1 MDSYWTTKD
10 VALLDEAAE
19 ISSRVLVDGP
29 PSEVPHAFLILAQIH
44 LIPDCLH
51 LSTSTALRYLDLSFE
66 GEVPDVDDLL
76 CNISYTLSS
85 LWDLSNVW
93 KSDTARMLCDV
104 YIKVIDRL
112 SLIASF
118 VLDHHARIQGL
129 TSTRHI
135 GTDACVTAVLADQP
149 TKAVELL
156 DRAHGFVWTQ
166 ALHQRDVQMEG
177 VPPELAVE
185 LAVLLRAV
193 SALMPTHP
201 TEPSSSAEYR
211 TLRHEKGTRIHD
223 LLREIRTKP
232 GLARFM
238 LGSTYETLREAARS
252 HPVVVLVA
260 GRGHA
265 LALIMS
271 SAEEDEPH
279 VLRLGLTS
287 DDLSRLRT
295 AAGKADLRSAA
306 ADARSQEPD
315 VRLGLRPDTAKSMR
329 EPHKVLANLW
339 RCVVKPIVD
348 HLGLQVPHS
357 LG

>member
-29 PSEVPHAFLILAQIH
+29 PAEVPHAFLILAQIH
-44 LIPDCLH
+44 LIPDSPYF
-51 LSTSTALRYLDLSFE
+51 STSRAVQYLDLSFDS
-66 GEVPDVDDLL
+66 EVSDAEDLL
-76 CNISYTLSS
+76 YNISYTLSR
-85 LWDLSNVW
+85 LWDLSSVW
-93 KSDTARMLCDV
+93 KSDTARMLSDV
-104 YIKVIDRL
+104 YIKTIDRL
-112 SLIASF
+112 ALVASF
-118 VLDHHARIQGL
+118 AIDHHARIQGL
-129 TSTRHI
+129 ASTRHI
-135 GTDACVTAVLADQP
+135 GTDACVATMLAHQP
-149 TKAVELL
+149 TKMIELL

-166 ALHQRDVQMEG
+166 ALHQRDPQMEG
-177 VPPELAVE
+177 VPPELGVE
-185 LAVLLRAV
+185 LAELLRAV
-193 SALMPTHP
+193 STPMTMHP
-201 TEPSSSAEYR
+201 TKSSSSAQYR
-211 TLRHEKGTRIHD
+211 NLRHEKGTRIHD

-265 LALIMS
+265 LVLIMS

-279 VLRLGLTS
+279 VLRLSLTS

-295 AAGKADLRSAA
+295 AAGKAGLRSAA
-306 ADARSQEPD
+306 ADARSQDPD
-315 VRLGLRPDTAKSMR
+315 VRLGLRPETDKSMR

-339 RCVVKPIVD
+339 RCVAKPIVD
-348 HLGLQVPHS
+348 HLGLQVPH
-357 LG
+357 